1 MFFGIFLSNYDE
13 KPDYFSV
20 KNIPIK
26 KSNVLKFVLRLHLF
40 LKKKIHLSILFITFF
55 LYHPM

>member
-55 LYHPM
+55 L